1 MKNTNKSGI
10 AVAGNVLVDNIN
22 EIYAYPKSGELT
34 QVHSVSRSL
43 GGCVPNVSQDLK
55 KICPDMSISAI
66 GRIADDDNGAY
77 VIKTLTD
84 CGVDVSNI
92 KYTQT
97 EKTSFTQVI
106 SVTGGQRTFFTYAGA
121 GNEFCT
127 EDIDF
132 ENINPKILHLGYLLL
147 LEKVDAGEGVQ
158 ILKKALENG
167 IETSVD
173 MVSENTDRY
182 ALVLPCL
189 PFTDYLIINEHEAG
203 KLTGISPENENLRAI
218 AEKLKGL
225 GVRKKVIIHKP
236 DCAVCLSDEGFTC
249 LGSYILPEGFISGTT
264 GAGDAFCAGALI
276 GIYKGFCDA
285 DILSLASGAAVMAL
299 RCAGAS
305 EGLCTE
311 EEIREFCAKFER
323 RKICL

>member
-1 MKNTNKSGI
+1 MTDKNGI
-10 AVAGNVLVDNIN
+10 VVAGNVLVDNIN

-55 KICPDMSISAI
+55 KICPDMHISAI
-66 GRIADDDNGAY
+66 GRISDDDNGAY

-84 CGVDVSNI
+84 CGVDVSHI
-92 KYTQT
+92 KYTKT

-132 ENINPKILHLGYLLL
+132 ESINPKILHLGYLLL
-147 LEKVDAGEGVQ
+147 LKKMDEGEGSKL
-158 ILKKALENG
+158 LKKALECG

-182 ALVLPCL
+182 NLVLPCL

-203 KLTGISPENENLRAI
+203 KLTGLEPENKNLRAI
-218 AEKLKGL
+218 AERLMEM

-236 DCAVCLSDEGFTC
+236 DCAVCLSKECFTA
-249 LGSYILPEGFISGTT
+249 LGSYILPEGFIKGTT

-276 GIYKGFCDA
+276 GIYKGFSDNE
-285 DILSLASGAAVMAL
+285 ILKLASGAAVMAL
-299 RCAGAS
+299 REAGAS

-311 EEIREFCAKFER
+311 EEINEFCEKIDR
-323 RKICL
+323 RTVCL